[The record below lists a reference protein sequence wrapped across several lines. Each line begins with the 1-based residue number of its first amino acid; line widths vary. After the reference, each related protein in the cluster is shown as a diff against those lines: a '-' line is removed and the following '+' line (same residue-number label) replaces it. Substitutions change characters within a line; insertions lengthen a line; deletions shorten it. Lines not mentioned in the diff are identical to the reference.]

1 MPPHAIDRILIMPRW
16 SGTAASDFY
25 PWLTREL
32 TSRVPQVRVEV
43 ASLRP
48 VPDRP
53 EIDACL
59 EELAGLDPSRTLL
72 MGHSVGCQALLRAL
86 ARLDAGIRAPA
97 LLCVAGWWTVDR
109 PWDTIRPWIETPFD
123 HARTAARCARIEVLL
138 SDDDPFTR
146 DAEETRRRF
155 VEALGAHV
163 EIVPGRQHFNAS
175 EEPAV
180 LDTTL
185 RLLGV

>member
-1 MPPHAIDRILIMPRW
+1 MPRW
-16 SGTAASDFY
+16 SGTATSDFY

-32 TSRVPQVRVEV
+32 ASRAPQVRVEV

-53 EIDACL
+53 EIEACL
-59 EELAGLDPSRTLL
+59 EEVACLDPSRTLL

-86 ARLDAGIRAPA
+86 ARLDTEIRAPA

-109 PWDTIRPWIETPFD
+109 PWDTIRPWIETSFD

-138 SDDDPFTR
+138 SDNDPFTR

-155 VEALGAHV
+155 VEALAAHV
-163 EIVPGRQHFNAS
+163 QIVPGRQHFNAT

-180 LDTTL
+180 LDTIL
-185 RLLGV
+185 RLLGG